1 MKLKWIGYLM
11 ALLVIILAIAFGLEI
26 RKVLVLEENGLAT
39 RAVCESLIKFVE
51 KEKRWP
57 DSWEELLIPSDTIES
72 YKSRVSVE
80 FGLSLKDVADSMVNG
95 RLIVFPKV
103 RALDS
108 YQTAYEVLRDVV
120 FKEAE
125 RQTETSEIE
134 LR

>member
-1 MKLKWIGYLM
+1 MKLKWIGC
-11 ALLVIILAIAFGLEI
+11 LLAISLIILAIVFGLEI
-26 RKVLVLEENGLAT
+26 CKVLRLEENGLAT

-57 DSWEELLIPSDTIES
+57 DSWEELLIPSEAVES

-80 FGLSLKDVADSMVNG
+80 FGQSLKDVAKLMANG
-95 RLIVFPKV
+95 RLVVSPKV
-103 RALDS
+103 RALNS

-120 FKEAE
+120 FEATE
-125 RQTETSEIE
+125 RQNEASKIE

>member
-1 MKLKWIGYLM
+1 MKLKWIGC
-11 ALLVIILAIAFGLEI
+11 LLAISLIILAIVFGLEI
-26 RKVLVLEENGLAT
+26 RKVLRLEENGLAT

-57 DSWEELLIPSDTIES
+57 DSWEELLIPSEAVES

-80 FGLSLKDVADSMVNG
+80 FGQSLKDVAKLMANG
-95 RLIVFPKV
+95 RLVVSPKV
-103 RALDS
+103 RALNS

-120 FKEAE
+120 FEATE
-125 RQTETSEIE
+125 RQNEASKIE